1 MIREY
6 APEDCREMAQLF
18 YETVHTTNAKDYT
31 RQQLDAWATGQVDLE
46 QWDRSFQEH
55 ISLVAVENGCIVG
68 FGDLDPTGYLGIWTG
83 SMCTPPGSAGASQQ
97 RFATGWSRRRRGLS
111 PPMHPS
117 RHGPFLKEGAMW

>member
-6 APEDCREMAQLF
+6 APGDCREMAQLF

-55 ISLVAVENGCIVG
+55 ISLVAVENGRIV
-68 FGDLDPTGYLGIWTG
+68 
-83 SMCTPPGSAGASQQ
+83 
-97 RFATGWSRRRRGLS
+97 
-111 PPMHPS
+111 
-117 RHGPFLKEGAMW
+117 